1 MPLPNIGSM
10 DGNTGRSE
18 GATAEKA
25 VPFPCAVLDPNRSF
39 VELRVREPLQGLV
52 AFRIFVRTPIRPNS
66 AWKAFASSP
75 HRRLFGTARL
85 VKPDS
90 GGSGRFGSTRQP
102 YPRLRRKKST
112 LCEFYERLAEHAKL
126 RARRQS

>member
-1 MPLPNIGSM
+1 MPLPNIGLV

-66 AWKAFASSP
+66 AWKALASSA
-75 HRRLFGTARL
+75 HRRRRVWQGPAR
-85 VKPDS
+85 
-90 GGSGRFGSTRQP
+90 RTRQRRVGALRQ
-102 YPRLRRKKST
+102 YPST
-112 LCEFYERLAEHAKL
+112 VSATV
-126 RARRQS
+126 